1 MWEAVLFGVLATSS
15 LVAGGVLGS
24 YWDAPKRVTGVM
36 LAFASGAMVSAL
48 AFELFPEAV
57 ELGGVAPA
65 GGGLLA
71 GAAVF
76 VVVNTWLDSRVA
88 PPEEAS
94 ELAEAKDDVP
104 DVERGGAR
112 RAGRGRPPAA
122 GEGRGGGRLRGR
134 AGPAGRLHPRR
145 RAREPGPRRVS
156 LADQESA
163 GGSLALLAGIF
174 AANFPEALVGAVAM
188 RSLGRSVRSTFG
200 LWLATA
206 LLLIPAVVIGR
217 VALAGADPSTL
228 AFPLAFAGGAV
239 LAALA
244 DTLMPEAFER
254 GRPFNA
260 FATCAGFFLAF
271 VLAEGWLAR
280 VLAGPLPEV
289 GDQAGGDGGL
299 GAGAVGGAQ
308 DGAADGVQLDRAA
321 GGGVLLHRGAH
332 AVGDLLEHGRR
343 WPPRPARPRR
353 PWPPGRSRG
362 PPPASSSQC
371 PARASPKGAAVQVV
385 TSAIGASTASLDQ
398 RVVASSS
405 RTVTSRPVSASRAPS
420 SSTRSR
426 GALPAASSTT
436 ANGEA
441 CSITPGPTRVDST
454 RMVPATTW
462 SGG

>member
-57 ELGGVAPA
+57 ELGGVGPA

-88 PPEEAS
+88 PAEEAQ

-104 DVERGGAR
+104 DVEEEAPDELAGAALQQR
-112 RAGRGRPPAA
+112 EKVQVAA
-122 GEGRGGGRLRGR
+122 ASGVGLALLAASILDGVPENLALG
-134 AGPAGRLHPRR
+134 
-145 RAREPGPRRVS
+145 VS

-188 RSLGRSVRSTFG
+188 RSQGRSVRTTAG

-206 LLLIPAVVIGR
+206 VLLVPAVVIGR
-217 VALAGADPSTL
+217 VALADADPGTL

-260 FATCAGFFLAF
+260 FATCAGFFVAF
-271 VLAEGWLAR
+271 VLAEGW
-280 VLAGPLPEV
+280 
-289 GDQAGGDGGL
+289 
-299 GAGAVGGAQ
+299 
-308 DGAADGVQLDRAA
+308 
-321 GGGVLLHRGAH
+321 
-332 AVGDLLEHGRR
+332 
-343 WPPRPARPRR
+343 
-353 PWPPGRSRG
+353 
-362 PPPASSSQC
+362 
-371 PARASPKGAAVQVV
+371 
-385 TSAIGASTASLDQ
+385 
-398 RVVASSS
+398 
-405 RTVTSRPVSASRAPS
+405 
-420 SSTRSR
+420 
-426 GALPAASSTT
+426 
-436 ANGEA
+436 
-441 CSITPGPTRVDST
+441 
-454 RMVPATTW
+454 
-462 SGG
+462 

>member
-88 PPEEAS
+88 PPEEAG

-104 DVERGGAR
+104 DVEEEAPGELAGAALQQR
-112 RAGRGRPPAA
+112 EKVQVAA
-122 GEGRGGGRLRGR
+122 ASGVGLALLAASILDGVPENLALG
-134 AGPAGRLHPRR
+134 
-145 RAREPGPRRVS
+145 VS

-188 RSLGRSVRSTFG
+188 RSVGRSVRSTAG

-217 VALAGADPSTL
+217 VTLAGADPSTL

-271 VLAEGWLAR
+271 VLAEG
-280 VLAGPLPEV
+280 G
-289 GDQAGGDGGL
+289 
-299 GAGAVGGAQ
+299 
-308 DGAADGVQLDRAA
+308 
-321 GGGVLLHRGAH
+321 
-332 AVGDLLEHGRR
+332 
-343 WPPRPARPRR
+343 
-353 PWPPGRSRG
+353 
-362 PPPASSSQC
+362 
-371 PARASPKGAAVQVV
+371 
-385 TSAIGASTASLDQ
+385 
-398 RVVASSS
+398 
-405 RTVTSRPVSASRAPS
+405 
-420 SSTRSR
+420 
-426 GALPAASSTT
+426 
-436 ANGEA
+436 
-441 CSITPGPTRVDST
+441 
-454 RMVPATTW
+454 
-462 SGG
+462 

>member
-88 PPEEAS
+88 PPEEAG

-104 DVERGGAR
+104 DVEEEAPGELAGAALQQR
-112 RAGRGRPPAA
+112 EKVQVAA
-122 GEGRGGGRLRGR
+122 ASGVGLALLAASILDGVPENLALG
-134 AGPAGRLHPRR
+134 
-145 RAREPGPRRVS
+145 VS

-188 RSLGRSVRSTFG
+188 RSVGRSVRSTAG

-271 VLAEGWLAR
+271 ALAEG
-280 VLAGPLPEV
+280 G
-289 GDQAGGDGGL
+289 
-299 GAGAVGGAQ
+299 
-308 DGAADGVQLDRAA
+308 
-321 GGGVLLHRGAH
+321 
-332 AVGDLLEHGRR
+332 
-343 WPPRPARPRR
+343 
-353 PWPPGRSRG
+353 
-362 PPPASSSQC
+362 
-371 PARASPKGAAVQVV
+371 
-385 TSAIGASTASLDQ
+385 
-398 RVVASSS
+398 
-405 RTVTSRPVSASRAPS
+405 
-420 SSTRSR
+420 
-426 GALPAASSTT
+426 
-436 ANGEA
+436 
-441 CSITPGPTRVDST
+441 
-454 RMVPATTW
+454 
-462 SGG
+462 

>member
-88 PPEEAS
+88 PPEEAG

-104 DVERGGAR
+104 DVEEEAPGELAGAALQQR
-112 RAGRGRPPAA
+112 EKVQVAA
-122 GEGRGGGRLRGR
+122 ASGVGLALLAASILDGVPENLALG
-134 AGPAGRLHPRR
+134 
-145 RAREPGPRRVS
+145 VS

-188 RSLGRSVRSTFG
+188 RSVGRSVRSTAG

-271 VLAEGWLAR
+271 VLAEG
-280 VLAGPLPEV
+280 G
-289 GDQAGGDGGL
+289 
-299 GAGAVGGAQ
+299 
-308 DGAADGVQLDRAA
+308 
-321 GGGVLLHRGAH
+321 
-332 AVGDLLEHGRR
+332 
-343 WPPRPARPRR
+343 
-353 PWPPGRSRG
+353 
-362 PPPASSSQC
+362 
-371 PARASPKGAAVQVV
+371 
-385 TSAIGASTASLDQ
+385 
-398 RVVASSS
+398 
-405 RTVTSRPVSASRAPS
+405 
-420 SSTRSR
+420 
-426 GALPAASSTT
+426 
-436 ANGEA
+436 
-441 CSITPGPTRVDST
+441 
-454 RMVPATTW
+454 
-462 SGG
+462 

>member
-15 LVAGGVLGS
+15 LVVGGALGS

-88 PPEEAS
+88 PPEEAEAAEEGGGTETPAEDEAAAAAKGDAPDLPR
-94 ELAEAKDDVP
+94 ELAGAALQQREKVEVAAASGVGLALLAASILDGVP
-104 DVERGGAR
+104 ENLALG
-112 RAGRGRPPAA
+112 
-122 GEGRGGGRLRGR
+122 
-134 AGPAGRLHPRR
+134 
-145 RAREPGPRRVS
+145 VS
-156 LADQESA
+156 LADEESA

-188 RSLGRSVRSTFG
+188 RSQGRSVRATFG
-200 LWLATA
+200 MWLATA

-260 FATCAGFFLAF
+260 FATCAGFFVAF
-271 VLAEGWLAR
+271 VLAEGW
-280 VLAGPLPEV
+280 
-289 GDQAGGDGGL
+289 
-299 GAGAVGGAQ
+299 
-308 DGAADGVQLDRAA
+308 
-321 GGGVLLHRGAH
+321 
-332 AVGDLLEHGRR
+332 
-343 WPPRPARPRR
+343 
-353 PWPPGRSRG
+353 
-362 PPPASSSQC
+362 
-371 PARASPKGAAVQVV
+371 
-385 TSAIGASTASLDQ
+385 
-398 RVVASSS
+398 
-405 RTVTSRPVSASRAPS
+405 
-420 SSTRSR
+420 
-426 GALPAASSTT
+426 
-436 ANGEA
+436 
-441 CSITPGPTRVDST
+441 
-454 RMVPATTW
+454 
-462 SGG
+462 

>member
-104 DVERGGAR
+104 DVEEEAPGELAGAALQQR
-112 RAGRGRPPAA
+112 EKVQVAA
-122 GEGRGGGRLRGR
+122 ASGVGLALLAASILDGVPENLALG
-134 AGPAGRLHPRR
+134 
-145 RAREPGPRRVS
+145 VS

-174 AANFPEALVGAVAM
+174 AANFPEALVGAVSM
-188 RSLGRSVRSTFG
+188 RSVGRSVRSTAG

-260 FATCAGFFLAF
+260 FATCAGFFVAF
-271 VLAEGWLAR
+271 VLAEGW
-280 VLAGPLPEV
+280 
-289 GDQAGGDGGL
+289 
-299 GAGAVGGAQ
+299 
-308 DGAADGVQLDRAA
+308 
-321 GGGVLLHRGAH
+321 
-332 AVGDLLEHGRR
+332 
-343 WPPRPARPRR
+343 
-353 PWPPGRSRG
+353 
-362 PPPASSSQC
+362 
-371 PARASPKGAAVQVV
+371 
-385 TSAIGASTASLDQ
+385 
-398 RVVASSS
+398 
-405 RTVTSRPVSASRAPS
+405 
-420 SSTRSR
+420 
-426 GALPAASSTT
+426 
-436 ANGEA
+436 
-441 CSITPGPTRVDST
+441 
-454 RMVPATTW
+454 
-462 SGG
+462 

>member
-57 ELGGVAPA
+57 ELGGVGPA

-104 DVERGGAR
+104 DVEEEAPDELAGAALQQR
-112 RAGRGRPPAA
+112 EKVQVAA
-122 GEGRGGGRLRGR
+122 ASGVGLALLAASILDGVPENLALG
-134 AGPAGRLHPRR
+134 
-145 RAREPGPRRVS
+145 VS

-188 RSLGRSVRSTFG
+188 RSVGRSVRSTAG

-217 VALAGADPSTL
+217 VALAGAEPSTL

-271 VLAEGWLAR
+271 VLAEG
-280 VLAGPLPEV
+280 G
-289 GDQAGGDGGL
+289 
-299 GAGAVGGAQ
+299 
-308 DGAADGVQLDRAA
+308 
-321 GGGVLLHRGAH
+321 
-332 AVGDLLEHGRR
+332 
-343 WPPRPARPRR
+343 
-353 PWPPGRSRG
+353 
-362 PPPASSSQC
+362 
-371 PARASPKGAAVQVV
+371 
-385 TSAIGASTASLDQ
+385 
-398 RVVASSS
+398 
-405 RTVTSRPVSASRAPS
+405 
-420 SSTRSR
+420 
-426 GALPAASSTT
+426 
-436 ANGEA
+436 
-441 CSITPGPTRVDST
+441 
-454 RMVPATTW
+454 
-462 SGG
+462 

>member
-104 DVERGGAR
+104 DVEEEAPGELAGAALQQR
-112 RAGRGRPPAA
+112 EKVQVAA
-122 GEGRGGGRLRGR
+122 ASGVGLALLAASILDGVPENLALG
-134 AGPAGRLHPRR
+134 
-145 RAREPGPRRVS
+145 VS

-174 AANFPEALVGAVAM
+174 AANFP
-188 RSLGRSVRSTFG
+188 
-200 LWLATA
+200 
-206 LLLIPAVVIGR
+206 
-217 VALAGADPSTL
+217 
-228 AFPLAFAGGAV
+228 
-239 LAALA
+239 AALA

-271 VLAEGWLAR
+271 FLAEG
-280 VLAGPLPEV
+280 G
-289 GDQAGGDGGL
+289 
-299 GAGAVGGAQ
+299 
-308 DGAADGVQLDRAA
+308 
-321 GGGVLLHRGAH
+321 
-332 AVGDLLEHGRR
+332 
-343 WPPRPARPRR
+343 
-353 PWPPGRSRG
+353 
-362 PPPASSSQC
+362 
-371 PARASPKGAAVQVV
+371 
-385 TSAIGASTASLDQ
+385 
-398 RVVASSS
+398 
-405 RTVTSRPVSASRAPS
+405 
-420 SSTRSR
+420 
-426 GALPAASSTT
+426 
-436 ANGEA
+436 
-441 CSITPGPTRVDST
+441 
-454 RMVPATTW
+454 
-462 SGG
+462 

>member
-88 PPEEAS
+88 PPEEAR

-104 DVERGGAR
+104 DVEEEAPDELAGAALQQR
-112 RAGRGRPPAA
+112 EKVQVAA
-122 GEGRGGGRLRGR
+122 ASGIG
-134 AGPAGRLHPRR
+134 
-145 RAREPGPRRVS
+145 
-156 LADQESA
+156 
-163 GGSLALLAGIF
+163 LALLAGIF

-188 RSLGRSVRSTFG
+188 RSVGRSVRSTAG

-217 VALAGADPSTL
+217 VTLAGADPSTL

-271 VLAEGWLAR
+271 VLAEG
-280 VLAGPLPEV
+280 G
-289 GDQAGGDGGL
+289 
-299 GAGAVGGAQ
+299 
-308 DGAADGVQLDRAA
+308 
-321 GGGVLLHRGAH
+321 
-332 AVGDLLEHGRR
+332 
-343 WPPRPARPRR
+343 
-353 PWPPGRSRG
+353 
-362 PPPASSSQC
+362 
-371 PARASPKGAAVQVV
+371 
-385 TSAIGASTASLDQ
+385 
-398 RVVASSS
+398 
-405 RTVTSRPVSASRAPS
+405 
-420 SSTRSR
+420 
-426 GALPAASSTT
+426 
-436 ANGEA
+436 
-441 CSITPGPTRVDST
+441 
-454 RMVPATTW
+454 
-462 SGG
+462 

>member
-15 LVAGGVLGS
+15 LVAGGALGS
-24 YWDAPKRVTGVM
+24 YWEAPKRVTGVM

-57 ELGGVAPA
+57 ELGGVGPA

-88 PPEEAS
+88 PAEEAQ
-94 ELAEAKDDVP
+94 ELAEAKHDVP
-104 DVERGGAR
+104 DVEEEAPDELAGAALQQR
-112 RAGRGRPPAA
+112 EKVQVAA
-122 GEGRGGGRLRGR
+122 ASGVGLALLAASILDGVPENLALG
-134 AGPAGRLHPRR
+134 
-145 RAREPGPRRVS
+145 VS

-174 AANFPEALVGAVAM
+174 AANFPEALVGAVSM
-188 RSLGRSVRSTFG
+188 RSVGRSVRSTAG

-260 FATCAGFFLAF
+260 FATCAGFFVDF
-271 VLAEGWLAR
+271 VLAEGW
-280 VLAGPLPEV
+280 
-289 GDQAGGDGGL
+289 
-299 GAGAVGGAQ
+299 
-308 DGAADGVQLDRAA
+308 
-321 GGGVLLHRGAH
+321 
-332 AVGDLLEHGRR
+332 
-343 WPPRPARPRR
+343 
-353 PWPPGRSRG
+353 
-362 PPPASSSQC
+362 
-371 PARASPKGAAVQVV
+371 
-385 TSAIGASTASLDQ
+385 
-398 RVVASSS
+398 
-405 RTVTSRPVSASRAPS
+405 
-420 SSTRSR
+420 
-426 GALPAASSTT
+426 
-436 ANGEA
+436 
-441 CSITPGPTRVDST
+441 
-454 RMVPATTW
+454 
-462 SGG
+462 